1 MVTPKAIVLISTML
15 DKMDINIETLT
26 GPSQEEVAL
35 KLVGMISRR
44 LYKAEKEFYG
54 ILAEYKDISVEE
66 AQKVDFVVT
75 FKEMMSEAGI
85 KSIFT
90 IPAR

>member
-44 LYKAEKEFYG
+44 HL
-54 ILAEYKDISVEE
+54 
-66 AQKVDFVVT
+66 
-75 FKEMMSEAGI
+75 
-85 KSIFT
+85 
-90 IPAR
+90 

>member
-15 DKMDINIETLT
+15 DKMDINIDPLT

-44 LYKAEKEFYG
+44 LYKAEGEFYG
-54 ILAEYKDISVEE
+54 ILAEYKGISVEE

>member
-44 LYKAEKEFYG
+44 LHKAESEFYG
-54 ILAEYKDISVEE
+54 ILAEYKGISAEE
-66 AQKVDFVVT
+66 AQKVDFVST

-90 IPAR
+90 TPAR